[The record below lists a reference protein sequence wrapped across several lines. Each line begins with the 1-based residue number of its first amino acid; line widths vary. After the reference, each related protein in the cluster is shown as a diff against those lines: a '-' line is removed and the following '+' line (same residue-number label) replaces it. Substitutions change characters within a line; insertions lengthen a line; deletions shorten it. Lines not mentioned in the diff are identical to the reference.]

1 MRRANQHENNQ
12 DETNAIQAPQA
23 AAAAR
28 TTRNRWQHDACTD
41 QSICSRVGQ
50 VNGEKVTINFNPLKR
65 QWRFFQ
71 KKFPWPHQWREKIS
85 SFQSIPLPP
94 VGGGATLQTRK
105 NSPPI
110 RKATPHEL
118 FGSVLKCS
126 ASMIKPESRE
136 CGGEI
141 FHGWS
146 GNRVSSEFPQS
157 ISNKRFAP

>member
-1 MRRANQHENNQ
+1 MSKKLKNIEASLDCGVEGVFAPSPLFLLKIFPPQ
-12 DETNAIQAPQA
+12 D
-23 AAAAR
+23 
-28 TTRNRWQHDACTD
+28 
-41 QSICSRVGQ
+41 
-50 VNGEKVTINFNPLKR
+50 
-65 QWRFFQ
+65 
-71 KKFPWPHQWREKIS
+71 QWREKIS

-141 FHGWS
+141 FHGCS
-146 GNRVSSEFPQS
+146 GNRASSEFPQS